1 MQAHAPLQAA
11 TRALVHWLAS
21 LPEVRLSWE
30 HISAHTGHPWN
41 EAADAAAWAAVSEWI
56 LPSDFALLEN
66 LLAADSTS
74 IDWIWMLERSQQPI
88 YAPFPPVHDGLMRL
102 NASAVLDHV
111 PSAGKHP
118 FHRHLDSE
126 QCASATTDFT
136 LRIATA
142 NVLTLYQNKSAH
154 GKHVT
159 ARLEALLR
167 DFSSEG
173 CHMIGVQE
181 SRSQF
186 TGHNICL
193 DYHILASPASSRGV
207 GGVQLW
213 IKKHWT
219 VPHGRIN
226 CLPICALLLQ
236 DHSI

>member
-1 MQAHAPLQAA
+1 MSYDPSDHHVKEFHVYYDCMFAGEVAQGHWRMQAHAPLQAA

-88 YAPFPPVHDGLMRL
+88 APFPPVHDGLIRL

-118 FHRHLDSE
+118 FH
-126 QCASATTDFT
+126 
-136 LRIATA
+136 
-142 NVLTLYQNKSAH
+142 
-154 GKHVT
+154 
-159 ARLEALLR
+159 
-167 DFSSEG
+167 
-173 CHMIGVQE
+173 
-181 SRSQF
+181 
-186 TGHNICL
+186 
-193 DYHILASPASSRGV
+193 
-207 GGVQLW
+207 
-213 IKKHWT
+213 
-219 VPHGRIN
+219 
-226 CLPICALLLQ
+226 
-236 DHSI
+236 